1 MKMKPLL
8 AHKWMLWWAV
18 PALLLLAGCTND
30 AQRAN
35 KSDAV
40 EKELAWKGVSLRL
53 VVAGD
58 KPLAEAIDRLRGE
71 WHASTG
77 ADLEVAVVNG
87 EELLGEEPPQADA
100 IIYPAYDL
108 GVLAEREWL
117 RPLPDKVLSGE
128 ELAWAEIFEADKTFD
143 ANWGSVTYGF
153 PFGSPTLVCFYR
165 KDLLDKLNREPP
177 ATWSEYQELAALLAD
192 RGKLGDAAPAA
203 DAGWSGT
210 IEPLAEG
217 WAGLTL
223 LARAAAYA
231 KHRNHFSTLFDMESM
246 DPLIA
251 GAPFVRALEE
261 LVAAKPF
268 ILDDALDASPQQV
281 HEAFIGGRCGMA
293 LTWSS
298 AAFAGDDNASH
309 TSPSG
314 DELDVGCVELPGSPQ
329 AFNPKA
335 EQWDARREGESP
347 RVPLVGIAG
356 RLGSV
361 TVTSEHPEAAFQL
374 LAWLSGAEWSK
385 RVATASGATTLFR
398 RSQVDSSGEWVDSRL
413 GAAGALAYAET
424 VERSLSSAD
433 VFAGPRIDGRGRY
446 LAALDQAVRDA
457 VTGKISSEKALEN
470 AADEW
475 RKITADLG
483 LDQQRMAYRRS
494 LGLR

>member
-1 MKMKPLL
+1 MRMIAVSKRL
-8 AHKWMLWWAV
+8 LWWAV
-18 PALLLLAGCTND
+18 PTLLFAGCTND
-30 AQRAN
+30 AQQVN
-35 KSDAV
+35 SEAV
-40 EKELAWKGVSLRL
+40 DKELPWKGVSLRL

-58 KPLAEAIDRLRGE
+58 TPLAGAIDRLRGE

-77 ADLEVAVVNG
+77 ADLKVAELKE
-87 EELLGEEPPQADA
+87 EELLGEDPPQADVV
-100 IIYPAYDL
+100 IYPAYDL
-108 GVLAEREWL
+108 GVLAERGWL
-117 RPLPDKVLSGE
+117 RPLNDKVLSSE
-128 ELAWAEIFEADKTFD
+128 DLAWAEIFEADKTYD
-143 ANWGSVTYGF
+143 ANWGPVTYGF

-165 KDLLDKLNREPP
+165 RDLLDKLDHEPP
-177 ATWSEYQELAALLAD
+177 ATWSAYQELAAILAD
-192 RGKLGDAAPAA
+192 RDKLGDAAPPG
-203 DAGWSGT
+203 DAVWSGT
-210 IEPLAEG
+210 MEPLAEG
-217 WAGLTL
+217 WAGLIL

-251 GAPFVRALEE
+251 GAPFVRALQE
-261 LVAAKPF
+261 LVAAKPY

-281 HEAFIGGRCGMA
+281 HEMFASGRCGMA

-298 AAFAGDDNASH
+298 GAFAGEGKASP

-314 DELDVGCVELPGSPQ
+314 EELDVGCVELPGSPQ

-361 TVTSEHPEAAFQL
+361 TTQSDHPDAAFQL
-374 LAWLSGAEWSK
+374 LTWLSGTEWSR
-385 RVATASGATTLFR
+385 RVSTASGATTIFR
-398 RSQVDSSGEWVDSRL
+398 RSQVDSSGEWVDPRL

-433 VFAGPRIDGRGRY
+433 VFGGPRIEGRGRY
-446 LAALDQAVRDA
+446 LAALDQAVHEA
-457 VTGKISSEKALEN
+457 VTGKAPSERALEN

-475 RKITADLG
+475 RKITAELG
-483 LDQQRMAYRRS
+483 LDRQRAAYRRS

>member
-1 MKMKPLL
+1 MRMKPLQT
-8 AHKWMLWWAV
+8 HKWMLWWAV
-18 PALLLLAGCTND
+18 PALLLFVGCTSD
-30 AQRAN
+30 AQKAKN
-35 KSDAV
+35 SDTV
-40 EKELAWKGVSLRL
+40 EKELPWKGVSLRL

-58 KPLAEAIDRLRGE
+58 TPLAEAIDRLRGE
-71 WHASTG
+71 WRASTG
-77 ADLEVAVVNG
+77 ADLEVAEVNE

-100 IIYPAYDL
+100 VIYPAYDL
-108 GVLAEREWL
+108 GVLAERKWL
-117 RPLPDKVLSGE
+117 RPLPGKVLSSE
-128 ELAWAEIFEADKTFD
+128 ELAWAEILEADKTFD

-177 ATWSEYQELAALLAD
+177 ATWSEYQQLAALLAN
-192 RGKLGDAAPAA
+192 REHLGDAAPGA
-203 DAGWSGT
+203 DTAWSGT
-210 IEPLAEG
+210 MEPLAEG

-251 GAPFVRALEE
+251 GAPFARALEE
-261 LVAAKPF
+261 LVAAKPH
-268 ILDDALDASPQQV
+268 ISETALDASPQQV
-281 HEAFIGGRCGMA
+281 HEALLSGRCGMA

-314 DELDVGCVELPGSPQ
+314 DELDLGCVELPGSPQ

-361 TVTSEHPEAAFQL
+361 TTRSEH
-374 LAWLSGAEWSK
+374 
-385 RVATASGATTLFR
+385 
-398 RSQVDSSGEWVDSRL
+398 
-413 GAAGALAYAET
+413 
-424 VERSLSSAD
+424 
-433 VFAGPRIDGRGRY
+433 
-446 LAALDQAVRDA
+446 
-457 VTGKISSEKALEN
+457 
-470 AADEW
+470 
-475 RKITADLG
+475 
-483 LDQQRMAYRRS
+483 
-494 LGLR
+494 